1 MKRISRQYDQSL
13 NPIYLVA
20 CIYSYVAQTWYEP
33 LVSVSGSCNR
43 TSTSSS
49 SRLSIKSDDL
59 TVITFLALPSI
70 LTSNTIRAA
79 GRNSWERKQEMPL
92 SYITC
97 TWCMAH
103 TRNMDLLP
111 FISYEGDMYNFM
123 WKMWTKL
130 WYYQHIHEPR
140 YGLRGAKYIL
150 YIQCVD
156 DERIPIKWNSG
167 LAVLFCLVCTVQYKS
182 QGCVPIM

>member
-111 FISYEGDMYNFM
+111 LFPIKGKFKISC
-123 WKMWTKL
+123 WK
-130 WYYQHIHEPR
+130 HEPNCAIISI
-140 YGLRGAKYIL
+140 YMNLIIDYIIMQL
-150 YIQCVD
+150 NTCYTFNVLVMKEYPLCETVAWQYCVD
-156 DERIPIKWNSG
+156 QCALYSINHKDES
-167 LAVLFCLVCTVQYKS
+167 L
-182 QGCVPIM
+182 